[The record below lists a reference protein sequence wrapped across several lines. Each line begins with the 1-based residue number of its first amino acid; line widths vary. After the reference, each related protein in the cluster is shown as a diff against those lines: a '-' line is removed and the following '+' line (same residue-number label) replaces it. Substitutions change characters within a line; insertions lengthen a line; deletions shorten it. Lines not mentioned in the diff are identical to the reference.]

1 VEVIMVS
8 QSSIWPLWG
17 EAGRGATTLFVVLS
31 LAACGGK
38 DDGPAR
44 ASSVPRSA
52 GDVWVL
58 DSAASRA
65 AAPAAM
71 LAYAN
76 GLHVLVLDGGKVYSG
91 MTRLQT
97 TRVGGDTL
105 ELRLPGSLQARLTPN
120 GNSME
125 LTFSTGERIGM
136 HKRQQEEG
144 K

>member
-1 VEVIMVS
+1 MVS
-8 QSSIWPLWG
+8 ESSTWRLRG
-17 EAGRGATTLFVVLS
+17 GAGRGAAMLLLVLS
-31 LAACGGK
+31 LGACGGN
-38 DDGPAR
+38 DEGAAR

-58 DSAASRA
+58 DSTASRA

-76 GLHVLVLDGGKVYSG
+76 GLHVLVLDGDEVYSG

-97 TRVGGDTL
+97 TQVGGDTL
-105 ELRLPGSLQARLTPN
+105 ELRLPGELQARLAPN
-120 GNSME
+120 GDSME

-136 HKRQQEEG
+136 HKRQKEEG
-144 K
+144 R